1 MLLLKA
7 CPRCNGDLT
16 LERDRN
22 TTYLECVQCGHIV
35 DRLQERAL
43 GLRTTRQGLLH
54 LHPGEKPE
62 PEREPVMST

>member
-16 LERDRN
+16 LERDAH
-22 TTYLECVQCGHIV
+22 TTYLECVQCGHVV

-43 GLRTTRQGLLH
+43 GLRTTRHGLVHVLRGAQ
-54 LHPGEKPE
+54 PDS
-62 PEREPVMST
+62 ERAPSLSC